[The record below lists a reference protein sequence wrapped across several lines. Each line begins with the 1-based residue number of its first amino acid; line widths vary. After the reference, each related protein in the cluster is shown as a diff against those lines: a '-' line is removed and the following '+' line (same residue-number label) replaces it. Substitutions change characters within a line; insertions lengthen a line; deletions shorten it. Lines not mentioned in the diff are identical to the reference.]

1 MDDRVQTGISD
12 LELVFDFHSS
22 PLLMSETFLLF
33 LNSMDSIPGDK
44 VLWRTPLD
52 LQKIPCVSQ
61 MLGGPSLRQGIPIER
76 LIIPPGMGCGGK
88 DAGCLVTWE
97 CPVSTDSASIA

>member
-22 PLLMSETFLLF
+22 PLLMSESFLLF

-52 LQKIPCVSQ
+52 LQKKRFPTYHACPKCLAVLLCGKAFLQNGLSFLQEWDVVGKTLVVS
-61 MLGGPSLRQGIPIER
+61 
-76 LIIPPGMGCGGK
+76 
-88 DAGCLVTWE
+88 
-97 CPVSTDSASIA
+97 